1 MDLPW
6 ISCLLQSLT
15 LFFFFPP
22 NAGAGCNSP
31 YLSEST
37 CRPHGMVNG
46 QKSLD
51 LCSHSPDCRQPSPL
65 TSPLLNDAG
74 SVRTDDEDEVRRKVC
89 NHFIFISLL
98 CFTASFEYLKYSFF
112 LMFNL
117 SRFCVLIFLVLLI
130 FQRFPTDRAYFIAK
144 ELLTTERTYVKD
156 LEVVTVVREDGIGS
170 LVCLFGLDLY
180 SVEKN
185 IDYSA
190 FLLHCRKPAKTQA
203 QGRFG
208 RWDYFICDSFSHLD

>member
-1 MDLPW
+1 MWIMDLVFVAVTH
-6 ISCLLQSLT
+6 SF
-15 LFFFFPP
+15 FFFFPP
-22 NAGAGCNSP
+22 TQEQGATALTCLSP
-31 YLSEST
+31 PVAHTAWST
-37 CRPHGMVNG
+37 ARSRWTCAATVQTADSRPH
-46 QKSLD
+46 SPAH
-51 LCSHSPDCRQPSPL
+51 CSTTPAASAPTMRMRSGGRFVIIL
-65 TSPLLNDAG
+65 FS
-74 SVRTDDEDEVRRKVC
+74 
-89 NHFIFISLL
+89 SLL

-112 LMFNL
+112 LLFNL

-190 FLLHCRKPAKTQA
+190 FLLHCRKPAKTQT